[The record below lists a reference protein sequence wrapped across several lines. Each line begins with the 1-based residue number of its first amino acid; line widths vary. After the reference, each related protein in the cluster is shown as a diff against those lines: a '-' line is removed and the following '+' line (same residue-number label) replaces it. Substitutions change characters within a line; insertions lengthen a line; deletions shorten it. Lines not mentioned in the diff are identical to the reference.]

1 MNTLI
6 KILKVCK
13 HFLSNGTDYIQR
25 DYEYDGFDRVTS
37 MKYYTNSNREKVLES
52 YEYKYDRNSNIT
64 YKHEKTGYDNSLK
77 DEETNYSYDKDGRLV
92 ASEKNNRLLYK
103 TTRCTYRYDKVGNR
117 TYESELETDTV
128 ATDQSKTTGRYSYN
142 SYNSLNQLTSSTVIE
157 CKDGSSVKTSSKS
170 YKYDVKGNQ
179 ISATDTGNGTVT
191 SYEYDVENRKRQC

>member
-1 MNTLI
+1 MSINT
-6 KILKVCK
+6 
-13 HFLSNGTDYIQR
+13 T
-25 DYEYDGFDRVTS
+25 E
-37 MKYYTNSNREKVLES
+37 
-52 YEYKYDRNSNIT
+52 NSNIT

-92 ASEKNNRLLYK
+92 ASEKITDCYINN
-103 TTRCTYRYDKVGNR
+103 TVHYRYDKVGNR

-191 SYEYDVENRKRQC
+191 SYKYDVENQLVDVK